1 MLIDS
6 YIGKGEVIKISGTI
20 GCGDGKGKIKITDRF
35 VYIQEP
41 DDNVFIYDIQKI
53 SSMRLVHDS
62 QNSNCIRLVCETYGN
77 YCINFTIANNS
88 EYLEELVLAIKQSMR
103 NTN

>member
-6 YIGKGEVIKISGTI
+6 YIGKGEVIKNSGTI

-41 DDNVFIYDIQKI
+41 DDNVFIRYTKDFQYEI
-53 SSMRLVHDS
+53 
-62 QNSNCIRLVCETYGN
+62 G
-77 YCINFTIANNS
+77 A
-88 EYLEELVLAIKQSMR
+88 
-103 NTN
+103 